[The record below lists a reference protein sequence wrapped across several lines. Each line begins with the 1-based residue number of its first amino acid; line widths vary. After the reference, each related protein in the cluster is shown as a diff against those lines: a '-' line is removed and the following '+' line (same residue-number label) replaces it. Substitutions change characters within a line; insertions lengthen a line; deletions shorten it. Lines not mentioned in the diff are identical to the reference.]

1 MAVDQTRIEQL
12 LLKYELENVL
22 YAEADLLDN
31 RRYEEWLDIL
41 TDDIRYWMPLR
52 RNYKFGQESQENSR
66 ELEDLA
72 WFDENKTTLTLRVK
86 QIMTGIHWAE
96 EPPSRISHFVTNIR
110 IIEANPSLTEA
121 SEVKLSSR
129 FLVYRN
135 RLQDETDIL
144 VGKRE
149 DVLRKEKGQW
159 KIARRN
165 IFLDQNVLLAK
176 SLTFFFYVS
185 GRKRTEVES

>member
-1 MAVDQTRIEQL
+1 MAIDQTRIEKL
-12 LLKYELENVL
+12 ILERELENFL

-31 RRYEEWLDIL
+31 RRYEEWLDLL
-41 TDDIRYWMPLR
+41 TEDLRYWMPLR
-52 RNYKFGQESQENSR
+52 RNYKFGQEWQENSR

-72 WFDENKTTLTLRVK
+72 WFDENKTTLILRVK

-110 IIEANPSLTEA
+110 VIEANPSLAEPF
-121 SEVKLSSR
+121 EVKLSSR
-129 FLVYRN
+129 FLIYRN

-144 VGKRE
+144 AGKRE
-149 DVLRKEKGQW
+149 DVLRNENGQW

-165 IFLDQNVLLAK
+165 IFLDQNVLLTK
-176 SLTFFFYVS
+176 SLTFFF
-185 GRKRTEVES
+185 

>member
-12 LLKYELENVL
+12 LLKNELENVL

-176 SLTFFFYVS
+176 SLTFFF
-185 GRKRTEVES
+185 